1 MDNEKFILSSEEKGI
16 FNFIKKQINDNSI
29 FEYFF
34 FKNIFYEK
42 TFFKNIKSIPPGSK
56 FNLDINKWNLKY
68 NKNWEKFYK
77 ENLFKNNRKN
87 LNNRIFKQT
96 LISSIQKR
104 NYCDVK
110 TQLALSSGYDSSL
123 ILNIIKKD
131 LKINNFERSISIGF
145 NRYNNES
152 IKATKIAKI
161 VNSKIF
167 PIKFQQPKLKNLE
180 EIIKYYDAPLEH
192 PSSLGLDLICKE
204 TKKLIKS

>member
-1 MDNEKFILSSEEKGI
+1 M
-16 FNFIKKQINDNSI
+16 
-29 FEYFF
+29 
-34 FKNIFYEK
+34 
-42 TFFKNIKSIPPGSK
+42 
-56 FNLDINKWNLKY
+56 
-68 NKNWEKFYK
+68 
-77 ENLFKNNRKN
+77 
-87 LNNRIFKQT
+87 
-96 LISSIQKR
+96 
-104 NYCDVK
+104 
-110 TQLALSSGYDSSL
+110 SSGYDSSL

-204 TKKLIKS
+204 TKKIDKVLITGEGADDIFFGYDHYKKKKRIVLLLGLF